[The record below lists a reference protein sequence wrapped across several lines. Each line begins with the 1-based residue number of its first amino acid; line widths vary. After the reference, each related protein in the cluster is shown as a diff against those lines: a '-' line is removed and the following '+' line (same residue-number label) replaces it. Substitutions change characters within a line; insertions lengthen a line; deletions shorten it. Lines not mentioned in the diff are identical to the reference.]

1 MARGYCPQS
10 SSEGA
15 AWPYT
20 GPGETPMA
28 PPGEP
33 VQIRELRPDGLWLCR
48 PAPPRA
54 KGRVQETWEAM
65 GDCAGK
71 AWGAHVQGLVTI

>member
-1 MARGYCPQS
+1 
-10 SSEGA
+10 
-15 AWPYT
+15 
-20 GPGETPMA
+20 MA

-33 VQIRELRPDGLWLCR
+33 VQLRELRPDGLWLCT

-54 KGRVQETWEAM
+54 KGRIQETWETM